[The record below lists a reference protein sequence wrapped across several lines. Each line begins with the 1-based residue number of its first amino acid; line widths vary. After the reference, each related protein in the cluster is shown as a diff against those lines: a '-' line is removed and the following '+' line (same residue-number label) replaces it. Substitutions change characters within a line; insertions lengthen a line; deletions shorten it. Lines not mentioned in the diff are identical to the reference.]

1 MKIFCIFFCSGG
13 GTRTH
18 DLQVS
23 TEYESRTHFII
34 KWMTNPKCQFSKL
47 FTVSYSVLSLASYQ
61 LLHPAMFGY
70 DGRSRTSIPY
80 WATFMKNNLPL
91 PPFDIISWRKYTT
104 SLSHH
109 SIHLSVMLVKE
120 KQDSKKKVIKLT
132 VWAFAFIVAVWI
144 FKTNKHITKP

>member
-1 MKIFCIFFCSGG
+1 MKIFCIFCSGS

-18 DLQVS
+18 DLQV
-23 TEYESRTHFII
+23 
-34 KWMTNPKCQFSKL
+34 M
-47 FTVSYSVLSLASYQ
+47 SLASYQ

-109 SIHLSVMLVKE
+109 SIHLSVMFVNI
-120 KQDSKKKVIKLT
+120 KQDSKESNQMISLSFLLLRCESLKQ
-132 VWAFAFIVAVWI
+132 
-144 FKTNKHITKP
+144 TNT

>member
-1 MKIFCIFFCSGG
+1 MKIFCIFCSGG

-18 DLQVS
+18 DLQV
-23 TEYESRTHFII
+23 
-34 KWMTNPKCQFSKL
+34 M
-47 FTVSYSVLSLASYQ
+47 SLASYQ

-109 SIHLSVMLVKE
+109 SIHLSVMFIKE
-120 KQDSKKKVIKLT
+120 NKIQKKKVIKLT
-132 VWAFAFIVAVWI
+132 V
-144 FKTNKHITKP
+144 